1 MMMYKNK
8 NIADSNILESLII
21 IHEIKIIEDSILFRF
36 NKLSFNAWFENI
48 NKHIPEVYELKKE
61 AEGVF
66 SFNCN
71 FLFDN
76 FTKTS
81 LKLSV
86 SSDTEALNYSLSD
99 SLLEYAVIGDFEFI
113 FKESNGY
120 LVMVVENKSDII
132 CNEKIDLSKRYC
144 SVNNRFEKI
153 KIKNNPVKL
162 CVIGSCFSRSV
173 FRSDK
178 FFNPGYKSFFTV
190 PLTFFHNSI
199 ISLMSNSLEDKD
211 YLQVTDLLNNKAYAY
226 IEVEFL
232 KNIKEQVGSSSIE
245 YIIIDNYSDVALEA
259 IEMDDSSILTY
270 NRYFSESIYKRKFS
284 GKEILVPGER
294 KHLEKYREA
303 LKKFYLLL
311 QELNLDKRVVLIGG
325 RLSIFKTQ
333 SQLWDSKMDWIKRT
347 NRNWDTYDQIFLE
360 EIPSA
365 QYIDMRSTHWI
376 SDINSPIMGG
386 ASPSHYQSGF
396 YKELY
401 KKILSNIYK
410 EQE

>member
-1 MMMYKNK
+1 MMVYKNK
-8 NIADSNILESLII
+8 NTADSNILESLII
-21 IHEIKIIEDSILFRF
+21 IHEIKVIENNILFHC
-36 NKLSFNAWFENI
+36 NKLSFNVWFENI

-61 AEGVF
+61 AEGIF
-66 SFNCN
+66 SFNCS
-71 FLFDN
+71 FLSDN

-86 SSDTEALNYSLSD
+86 SSDTETLNYSLPE
-99 SLLEYAVIGDFEFI
+99 SLLEYAVIGDFDFI

-120 LVMVVENKSDII
+120 LVMVVENKNNLVCTD
-132 CNEKIDLSKRYC
+132 KIDLSRLYC

-173 FRSDK
+173 FRSDN
-178 FFNPGYKSFFTV
+178 FFNPGYKRFFTV

-199 ISLMSNSLEDKD
+199 ISLMSNRLEDKD
-211 YLQVTDLLNNKAYAY
+211 YLQTTDLLIDKAYAY
-226 IEVEFL
+226 IEAEFL
-232 KNIKEQVGSSSIE
+232 KNVKEQISSAAIE

-284 GKEILVPGER
+284 GKEILIPGEI
-294 KHLEKYREA
+294 KHLDKYREA
-303 LKKFYLLL
+303 LRKFYLLL
-311 QELNLDKRVVLIGG
+311 QELNLDKRVVLVGG

-333 SQLWDSKMDWIKRT
+333 SQLWNSKIDWIKIT
-347 NRNWDTYDQIFLE
+347 NRNWDTYDQIFLD

-401 KKILSNIYK
+401 KKILSVIYK
-410 EQE
+410 E